1 MKAVKLF
8 SLLML
13 AMVLSGCA
21 GSQRLSE
28 QSQAEL
34 LKRAEARWNALESRD
49 WGAAYEFTSPAYRD
63 VFTRKMYE
71 RKFSYMVE
79 WELTSV
85 EFVNY
90 DARAAVASVAVGVM
104 SRPVKQTSAASEAI
118 GAVPVRSVEQWILSD
133 GQWWYSANL

>member
-1 MKAVKLF
+1 
-8 SLLML
+8 ML
-13 AMVLSGCA
+13 ALKRLLTLVFVALLAGCA
-21 GSQRLSE
+21 GPQRLSDE
-28 QSQAEL
+28 SQAL
-34 LKRAEARWNALESRD
+34 LIDRAEARWAALVEHD
-49 WGAAYEFTSPAYRD
+49 WAAAYEFTSPAYRQ
-63 VFTRKMYE
+63 VFSKTMYA

-85 EFVNY
+85 EMVNY

-118 GAVPVRSVEQWILSD
+118 GAVPVRSVEQWILLD